1 MPVFK
6 FGKLVRDKIVDDQ
19 IAEGSQPVFRYLSRD
34 EHVKA
39 LVQKII
45 EEAQEISSASPTEF
59 ASEIADVQQ
68 ALDDLQELL
77 EITDRRIAQVRKRK
91 SDKFGD
97 FKKGIFI
104 ESIEIDENNKW
115 VAHYR
120 QNAGRYPEIDKPKKA
135 KKQ

>member
-19 IAEGSQPVFRYLSRD
+19 IAEGSRPVFHYLSPD

-45 EEAQEISSASPTEF
+45 EEAQEISSAPPAEF

-68 ALDDLQELL
+68 ALDDLRELL
-77 EITDRRIAQVRKRK
+77 EVTNEQIVQVRKRK

-104 ESIEIDENNKW
+104 ESVEIDENNKW

-120 QNAGRYPEIDKPKKA
+120 KNADRYPEIGKPKK
-135 KKQ
+135 KGQ